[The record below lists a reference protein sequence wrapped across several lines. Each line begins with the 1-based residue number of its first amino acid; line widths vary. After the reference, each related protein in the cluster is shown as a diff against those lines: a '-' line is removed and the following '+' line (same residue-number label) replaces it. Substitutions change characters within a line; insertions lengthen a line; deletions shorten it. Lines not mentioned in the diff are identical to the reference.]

1 VAEYEELAADALSAA
16 HGLLD
21 AYLVVAERVD
31 STLPV
36 IVDAQGQFRDA
47 YSIAGPEVF
56 VVRPDGYLGHRG
68 SPETAAV
75 VGYLKGTFA

>member
-1 VAEYEELAADALSAA
+1 MPAMDE
-16 HGLLD
+16 
-21 AYLVVAERVD
+21 
-31 STLPV
+31 TLTMDPPPRM

-68 SPETAAV
+68 SPDTAAV